1 MSNDSNEDQALL
13 VDESVLGELQEIME
27 DEYVE
32 ILQIYLDESVK
43 LMSDIH
49 AGFTDE
55 PENLLRAVHTL
66 KSSSNN
72 VGAKRLAEVS
82 KKMEDLVR
90 TGDVDSA
97 KSFENEL
104 DEVFTE
110 SHSALK
116 SYADGNG
123 LNAAM

>member
-32 ILQIYLDESVK
+32 ILQLYLDESLK

-49 AGFTDE
+49 AGFSNE

-72 VGAKRLAEVS
+72 VGAKRLAEIS
-82 KKMEDLVR
+82 KKMEDFVR
-90 TGDVDSA
+90 NGDVDSA
-97 KSFENEL
+97 HL
-104 DEVFTE
+104 
-110 SHSALK
+110 
-116 SYADGNG
+116 
-123 LNAAM
+123 